1 MMEAAHKLVMLKP
14 MQTGASGYARLQDER
29 GRTLL
34 QLNARGLGSRGV
46 RVFWYCTGG
55 EVKELGTAPAN
66 ARGEA
71 GLTVEA
77 PWNRVAPERLQALL
91 ILEDG
96 DAPRPLLIGLCA
108 SQSAGSLLDAKN
120 ASLSLCEKL
129 TRQARAAGTGG
140 VASAQAGKAEDGK
153 RTGMADAGGAGDA
166 EANAA
171 DTGVLPTPARPT
183 AANALNQVLAHN
195 PSPLVQTPVADLN
208 PAHPL
213 RKLYDDPPR
222 EIFLPAIDPAPYI
235 PAAVHEDTL
244 PVGAGGEEAG
254 RNQPS
259 VMPQQ
264 GVPPQGNVNGCPTAL
279 SGGNGERRHAPAP
292 AASFP
297 ADRIRPLQW
306 PQPFVPLQVYF
317 QHLVPCNLFDLP
329 GWRFVCV
336 TPEKDGL
343 WIGYQHRDGR
353 VLRVAYAMRGIPDP
367 EDKRPYQR
375 RRGRDGTMYRLLV
388 QRAG

>member
-14 MQTGASGYARLQDER
+14 MQTGVSGYARLQDER

-55 EVKELGTAPAN
+55 EVKELGTASAN

-129 TRQARAAGTGG
+129 TRQARAAGLGG
-140 VASAQAGKAEDGK
+140 AGSAMASMGEDGE
-153 RTGMADAGGAGDA
+153 RTGMMGAGAAKANDADAGA
-166 EANAA
+166 
-171 DTGVLPTPARPT
+171 LPTPARL
-183 AANALNQVLAHN
+183 AAASALNGVLTHS
-195 PSPLVQTPVADLN
+195 PSSLVQTPVADLS
-208 PAHPL
+208 PTHPL

-235 PAAVHEDTL
+235 PAAVHEDTP
-244 PVGAGGEEAG
+244 PVGAGGEEAE
-254 RNQPS
+254 RSQPS

-264 GVPPQGNVNGCPTAL
+264 GSLPHGDVSGCPTAL
-279 SGGNGERRHAPAP
+279 SGGDGERRHAPGST
-292 AASFP
+292 AAFP

-306 PQPFVPLQVYF
+306 PQPFAPLQVYF
-317 QHLVPCNLFDLP
+317 QHLVPCSLFDLP

-336 TPEKDGL
+336 TPENDGL
-343 WIGYQHRDGR
+343 WIGCQHRDGH
-353 VLRVAYAMRGIPDP
+353 VLRVAYAMRGDPDP

-375 RRGRDGTMYRLLV
+375 RRGRDGTMYRVLV